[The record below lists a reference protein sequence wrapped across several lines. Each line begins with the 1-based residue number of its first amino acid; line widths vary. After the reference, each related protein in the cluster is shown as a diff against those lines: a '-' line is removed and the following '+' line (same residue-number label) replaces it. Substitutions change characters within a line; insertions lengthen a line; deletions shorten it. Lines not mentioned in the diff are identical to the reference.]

1 MKRFQKVMLVLLF
14 NMSIIGLAGNSY
26 AGSIRQH
33 RVKTIFD
40 YKQELKLTNKQT
52 SKIKETLIKLNKRVT
67 LLKAELIVAGSNLQ
81 ALLKKNGDIGL
92 IDKKL
97 RDISDYRRGIII
109 TDLISSR
116 NIKGVLTEK
125 QLKEWRGIQAE
136 NSKKRMTAKAQ

>member
-125 QLKEWRGIQAE
+125 QLKEWKGIQAE

>member
-1 MKRFQKVMLVLLF
+1 MKKFQKVMLVLLF
-14 NMSIIGLAGNSY
+14 NMLIIGLAGGSY
-26 AGSIRQH
+26 AGKIQQH

-52 SKIKETLIKLNKRVT
+52 SKIKNTLIKLNKKVT
-67 LLKAELIVAGSNLQ
+67 LLKAKLIVAGANLQ

-97 RDISDYRRGIII
+97 RNIFDYRRGIII

-116 NIKGVLTEK
+116 SIKGILTKK
-125 QLKEWRGIQAE
+125 QIKKWKEIQAE
-136 NSKKRMTAKAQ
+136 NRKKK